1 MSSIRHEPFSPT
13 LSCLH
18 LSSFPRKKPTD
29 KAWNKSR
36 LCPTRTSHPTDGMPL
51 HPVQPI
57 PPLFFTDGAAP
68 TCLHTGAFGNENRQA
83 LAQSIVG
90 AVAQP
95 LSVGVGIKVECI
107 HYIAISGNRIVRC
120 QMDVLVPM
128 RTTNEDNGIRF
139 YGTNRLDN
147 LHRVC
152 LHLLPTVFHRFVENL
167 IDDIRNPFVTVAI
180 WVKNSFASSCRRL
193 WLCQSMMT

>member
-1 MSSIRHEPFSPT
+1 MVKSYCFFPKGSFLQFVPYHSSPF
-13 LSCLH
+13 LH
-18 LSSFPRKKPTD
+18 ICIFPVSLGR
-29 KAWNKSR
+29 SR
-36 LCPTRTSHPTDGMPL
+36 RIEHGASLILVRQRPGHPADGMPL

-57 PPLFFTDGAAP
+57 PPLFFTDGAVP
-68 TCLHTGAFGNENRQA
+68 TCFHTGAFGNENRQA

-147 LHRVC
+147 LHRV
-152 LHLLPTVFHRFVENL
+152 
-167 IDDIRNPFVTVAI
+167 
-180 WVKNSFASSCRRL
+180 
-193 WLCQSMMT
+193 